1 MTQQPSQKQLI
12 PRWVW
17 LFLAGPVVWYGYF
30 WVAYLAAEAGC
41 TAEVA
46 DLVTWTTIALT
57 GAALAVIG
65 HYTWRAIRTQQAKDG
80 QDSGGSLIRAGS
92 LMGVIFV
99 VATVF
104 VGLPVLVLQPC

>member
-17 LFLAGPVVWYGYF
+17 LFMAGPVIWYGYF
-30 WVAYLAAEAGC
+30 WVAYLAAETGC
-41 TAEVA
+41 AAEVP

-57 GAALAVIG
+57 GAALGLIG
-65 HYTWRAIRTQQAKDG
+65 YYTWRATRSPQPEDG
-80 QDSGGSLIRAGS
+80 EDSGGSLIRAGF

-104 VGLPVLVLQPC
+104 VGLPALVLQPC